1 MEKSKSSPKRKAKEP
16 KPKYELTLAEFPLA
30 VLSTKK
36 PKDMKVLEYHDTIRG
51 QGGKPV
57 DRIWRVKPSEEFG
70 WAGPTIYGT
79 LYELFQIWS
88 EQGFQNRNIRFGT
101 VWNLLQRKFLRDG
114 NENYKVMVRDLRILN
129 SILIDAINA
138 FYDPEKNAYVDRYDF
153 KLFEYLDFYK
163 ESPTGQATLPF
174 GYIRASETLWE
185 SIEKKSIFPLGI
197 PREVFHSLSPL
208 EQRLSLYLDKMF
220 RKQHTHY
227 RDIFKLATQLPIHSK
242 AKKKMKQTLKNACEG
257 LIKKGYDRLADFE
270 FKKSADGQSE
280 IIYFYRAGD
289 LDLPF
294 EKPPKPPINTSPPIK
309 SSKDPKEM
317 FALVEEIV
325 EQLGDEKS
333 RGFYTLVVKMIPSA
347 NIYGFLSEIRQEAR
361 ESGIQNKGAIFNI
374 KAQRYA
380 QEQGIELGL
389 KETGQKSAASEDKK
403 GGGESAGARG
413 EPQRPASEVSAA
425 EGNTSEENERI
436 EKEGRELDSF
446 YQGLSPEKKKE
457 IDALAE
463 KMLPDFLKERLRE
476 SRAKGE
482 ESYGVEMGLI
492 NNRNKIL
499 KDMMKEK
506 GRGQESQAT
515 MMRTD

>member
-51 QGGKPV
+51 QGGKPI
-57 DRIWRVKPSEEFG
+57 DRTWRVKPSEEFG

-88 EQGFQNRNIRFGT
+88 EQGFQDRNIRFGT
-101 VWNLLQRKFLRDG
+101 IWNLLQRKFLRDG

-280 IIYFYRAGD
+280 IIYFYRTGD

-294 EKPPKPPINTSPPIK
+294 EKPPKPQINTSPPIK
-309 SSKDPKEM
+309 SSKDPKDV
-317 FALVEEIV
+317 FPLVEEIV

-361 ESGIQNKGAIFNI
+361 ESGIRNKGAIFNI

-380 QEQGIELGL
+380 QEHGIDLGL
-389 KETGQKSAASEDKK
+389 KESGADGIEETKESRAVVEQNGGTTKKEAKKSE
-403 GGGESAGARG
+403 GGW
-413 EPQRPASEVSAA
+413 
-425 EGNTSEENERI
+425 EE
-436 EKEGRELDSF
+436 EKEDEEESTTVKFYNELSVEKRE
-446 YQGLSPEKKKE
+446 EV
-457 IDALAE
+457 DAQAE
-463 KMLPDFLKERLRE
+463 LQLPDFLKERLRE